1 MASLELAVMVSP
13 PLLLLLLLSS
23 LLVASMSLEIK
34 PASESKIIFL
44 IQHREHEGVRQPP
57 GQLAGASGRVKEA
70 PGPGAGAS
78 LRGTAG
84 ATGRTHLPPA
94 APAPARRARPAA
106 GSTLCVTSSPGPA
119 PGPPAPAKVS
129 TPQQTGDDV
138 LLQMEGGGPAPAE
151 TTSEVLQ
158 LCPALITVN

>member
-13 PLLLLLLLSS
+13 PFLLLLLSS
-23 LLVASMSLEIK
+23 LLATSMSLEIK

-78 LRGTAG
+78 LRGTEG
-84 ATGRTHLPPA
+84 ATGRTAPPA
-94 APAPARRARPAA
+94 SPAPARRARPAA

-119 PGPPAPAKVS
+119 PGLPAPAKVS
-129 TPQQTGDDV
+129 TPQQTGDHV

>member
-13 PLLLLLLLSS
+13 PLLLLLLSS
-23 LLVASMSLEIK
+23 LLAASMSLEIK

-57 GQLAGASGRVKEA
+57 GPLAGASGRVKEA

-84 ATGRTHLPPA
+84 ATGRTAPPA

>member
-1 MASLELAVMVSP
+1 MVSP
-13 PLLLLLLLSS
+13 PFLLLLLLSS
-23 LLVASMSLEIK
+23 LLAASMSLEIK

-78 LRGTAG
+78 LREMAG
-84 ATGRTHLPPA
+84 ATGRTAPPA

>member
-1 MASLELAVMVSP
+1 MVSP
-13 PLLLLLLLSS
+13 PLLLLLSS
-23 LLVASMSLEIK
+23 LLAASMSLEIK

-78 LRGTAG
+78 LRGTEG
-84 ATGRTHLPPA
+84 ATGRTAPPA

>member
-1 MASLELAVMVSP
+1 MSSLELAVMVSP

-23 LLVASMSLEIK
+23 LLATSMSLDIK
-34 PASESKIIFL
+34 PPSESKIIFL

-78 LRGTAG
+78 LRGTEG
-84 ATGRTHLPPA
+84 ATGRTAPPA

>member
-1 MASLELAVMVSP
+1 
-13 PLLLLLLLSS
+13 
-23 LLVASMSLEIK
+23 MSLEIK

-78 LRGTAG
+78 LRGTEG
-84 ATGRTHLPPA
+84 ATGRTAPPA

>member
-23 LLVASMSLEIK
+23 LLATSMSLEIK
-34 PASESKIIFL
+34 PPSESKIIFL

-78 LRGTAG
+78 LRGTEG
-84 ATGRTHLPPA
+84 ATGRTAPPA

-151 TTSEVLQ
+151 TTSEALQ

>member
-1 MASLELAVMVSP
+1 MVSP
-13 PLLLLLLLSS
+13 PFLLLLLLSS
-23 LLVASMSLEIK
+23 LLATSMSLEIK

-84 ATGRTHLPPA
+84 ATGRTAPPA

-106 GSTLCVTSSPGPA
+106 GSTLCVTSSPGTA
-119 PGPPAPAKVS
+119 PGSPAPAKVF
-129 TPQQTGDDV
+129 TPQQTGDQEIMSCCRWRV
-138 LLQMEGGGPAPAE
+138 GGLHQQRQQVKSSSSALL
-151 TTSEVLQ
+151 S
-158 LCPALITVN
+158 

>member
-13 PLLLLLLLSS
+13 PFLLLLLLSS
-23 LLVASMSLEIK
+23 LLATSMSLEIK

-78 LRGTAG
+78 LREMEG
-84 ATGRTHLPPA
+84 ATGRTAPPA